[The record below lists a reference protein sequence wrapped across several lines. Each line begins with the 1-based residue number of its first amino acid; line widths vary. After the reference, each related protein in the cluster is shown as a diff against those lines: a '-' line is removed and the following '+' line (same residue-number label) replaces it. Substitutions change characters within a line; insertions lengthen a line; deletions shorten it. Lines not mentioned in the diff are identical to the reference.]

1 MNRKI
6 LAAAGLA
13 FAATAIS
20 APVQAGP
27 FDKLKKKVEKVKKE
41 AKEVQQAARAVEA
54 TVDAVK
60 DGRAADV
67 AADAAVGAA
76 VKATTGRTSTR
87 LGSPLTGVRAMDGSV
102 PGGRNYPKRASRG
115 NYAGRA
121 PAAPA
126 KYASMTQCADLNVG
140 NAFIAQAGN
149 YTFTTGLKTE
159 TRGGLIER
167 ESVSPANGCIFPGLG
182 VGDVLYV
189 EVDRNGFN
197 KHEYEVQCVSFDGS
211 KEVSRNKA
219 EIGPR
224 ANNYTGKDVMLHTG
238 HSLGYTPTAA
248 GSNSDRS
255 GAYDKYLAGRGRAM
269 ITFNMPEQHNDKSGT
284 DFYCQYYNNATGK
297 SAVAFTYRRGPVG
310 RS

>member
-1 MNRKI
+1 MNRKL

-13 FAATAIS
+13 FAATAIT

-27 FDKLKKKVEKVKKE
+27 FDKLKKKVEKVKKKAE
-41 AKEVQQAARAVEA
+41 EVEQAATAVEGA
-54 TVDAVK
+54 VDDVK
-60 DGRAADV
+60 NGRVPAA
-67 AADAAVGAA
+67 
-76 VKATTGRTSTR
+76 GRTR
-87 LGSPLTGVRAMDGSV
+87 LGSPLGGVRPAGSER
-102 PGGRNYPKRASRG
+102 GGVMQYAGQRRPKTASRG

-126 KYASMTQCADLNVG
+126 KYASMTKCANLNVG
-140 NAFIAQAGN
+140 NAFVAQAGN
-149 YTFTTGLKTE
+149 YTFSNGLKTE
-159 TRGGLIER
+159 TRSGLIAR
-167 ESVSPANGCIFPGLG
+167 ENVSPSNGCIFPGVG

-197 KHEYEVQCVSFDGS
+197 KHEYEIQCVSFDGS

-238 HSLGYTPTAA
+238 HSLGYTPTAS
-248 GSNSDRS
+248 GSNSNRS
-255 GAYDKYLAGRGRAM
+255 GAYDEYLAGRGRQM

-284 DFYCQYYNNATGK
+284 DFYCQYYNQKTGK

-310 RS
+310 R